1 MQGARQGPLPAIDRD
16 DHHAPRA
23 VGQSDR
29 EELVT
34 VAANETVFTRPD
46 GQPVHPHTMPQTV
59 ARLQRAAGVP
69 AIRLHDLR
77 HTHATL
83 MLKHG
88 IPLKV
93 VSERLGHSTPAFTMA
108 VYQHVLPGMQ
118 RDAANTLARLIPPVD
133 PSDPAT

>member
-1 MQGARQGPLPAIDRD
+1 
-16 DHHAPRA
+16 
-23 VGQSDR
+23 
-29 EELVT
+29 
-34 VAANETVFTRPD
+34 
-46 GQPVHPHTMPQTV
+46 
-59 ARLQRAAGVP
+59 LQHAAGVP
-69 AIRLHDLR
+69 PIRLHDLR

-88 IPLKV
+88 VPSKV

-118 RDAANTLARLIPPVD
+118 RDAANTFARLIAPVD